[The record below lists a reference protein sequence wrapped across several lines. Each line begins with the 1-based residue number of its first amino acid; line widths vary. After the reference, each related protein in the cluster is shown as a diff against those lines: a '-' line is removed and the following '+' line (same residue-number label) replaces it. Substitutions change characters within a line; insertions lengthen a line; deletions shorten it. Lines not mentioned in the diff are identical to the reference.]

1 MAALNWQTYDLGMQ
15 INDAMFAAGMDRT
28 GYVLKPPELRPRT
41 NPFDPSMQQHK
52 ERKVLKFSLTVL
64 SAQQLPRPRESSSS
78 NSGDQSINPYIELET
93 ICADDKAKGVAVG
106 QGGLDASAKHG
117 MSGIGSP
124 HRRRTR
130 IVQGNG
136 YNPTFQDKFVV
147 SVETKFPSLVF
158 LRWTVWNSADGRN
171 YGDKS
176 GALASF
182 TAKFDSLQEGYRHL
196 PLFDHKGEQ
205 FLFATLFCRLQKEE
219 VVTLS
224 ENDARSGKVESL
236 KQFGRSMFRT
246 LSVERK
252 SSLDD

>member
-1 MAALNWQTYDLGMQ
+1 MQ
-15 INDAMFAAGMDRT
+15 LNDAMFAAGTDRT
-28 GYVLKPPELRPRT
+28 GYVLKPAELRPRSLVCS
-41 NPFDPSMQQHK
+41 PDEPSTHK
-52 ERKVLKFSLTVL
+52 ERKVVKFSLTVV
-64 SAQQLPRPRESSSS
+64 SAQQLPRPRESSA
-78 NSGDQSINPYIELET
+78 DQSINPYVELET

-136 YNPTFQDKFVV
+136 FNPMFRDKFVV
-147 SVETKFPSLVF
+147 SIETKLPSLVF
-158 LRWTVWNSADGRN
+158 LRWTVWNSADGRT
-171 YGDKS
+171 YGDKN

-182 TAKFDSLQEGYRHL
+182 TAKLDSLQEGYRHL

-246 LSVERK
+246 LSVERERK